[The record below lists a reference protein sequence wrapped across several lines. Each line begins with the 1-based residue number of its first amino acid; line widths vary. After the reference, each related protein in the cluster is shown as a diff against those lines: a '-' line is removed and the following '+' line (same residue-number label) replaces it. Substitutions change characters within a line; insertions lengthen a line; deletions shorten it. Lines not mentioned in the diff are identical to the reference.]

1 MTWMNAITIVCTIIN
16 LVIIFFATKDL
27 LSRNKYESM
36 SMIDEAE
43 LKRKTV
49 GPTPETINLIKSCQV
64 YDDNYDRHPAMNRSI
79 EEQVNGKVEDVGPTR
94 RMVSEELALAYLQ
107 GRDRPRHVSDNAIQ
121 SSQSIQHEHIG
132 ITKINEESV
141 AHQVIEQ
148 TKQVTQQQV
157 AQSTKAPVVKAR
169 TIQEQ
174 RQIITNFLKLKED
187 TLKPDKVLVKE
198 LGTTIGTLEKY
209 ATTEQMTEWARLRQ
223 MCFSKPRFTQVT
235 QSSVN
240 NTPTS
245 LEQNTNKRIME
256 A

>member
-1 MTWMNAITIVCTIIN
+1 
-16 LVIIFFATKDL
+16 
-27 LSRNKYESM
+27 M

-43 LKRKTV
+43 IKRKTV

-64 YDDNYDRHPAMNRSI
+64 HDDNYARPI
-79 EEQVNGKVEDVGPTR
+79 
-94 RMVSEELALAYLQ
+94 VSEAVAMSVSNMPMIGDDDYVRRLAGNGSSLAYVQCNDESKHAYLK
-107 GRDRPRHVSDNAIQ
+107 PIT
-121 SSQSIQHEHIG
+121 SSELTQPPYATAAQEIHA
-132 ITKINEESV
+132 T
-141 AHQVIEQ
+141 HQAIEQ

-174 RQIITNFLKLKED
+174 RQIITSFLKLKED
-187 TLKPDKVLVKE
+187 TLNPDNVLVKE

-209 ATTEQMTEWARLRQ
+209 ATTDQMTEWARLRQ
-223 MCFSKPRFTQVT
+223 ICFSKPRFTQST

-245 LEQNTNKRIME
+245 LERNINKRIME